1 MFIKILGVLDIII
14 AFTIFLLA
22 IQIELSNTILIL
34 VIIILAAKS
43 LPFIHN
49 LCLGSVID
57 FASSVILLLSFFI
70 TLSPLIF
77 LIAAIAIGQKGVF
90 SLI

>member
-22 IQIELSNTILIL
+22 IQIE
-34 VIIILAAKS
+34 LAAKS